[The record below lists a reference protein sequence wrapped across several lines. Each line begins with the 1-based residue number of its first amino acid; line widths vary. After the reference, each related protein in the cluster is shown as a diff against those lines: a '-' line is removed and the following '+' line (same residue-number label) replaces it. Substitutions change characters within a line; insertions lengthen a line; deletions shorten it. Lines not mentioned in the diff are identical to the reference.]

1 MIDAHDLPGAIQWHE
16 GMLLAPQH
24 FQQLSIRHEEL
35 LHYHLMMISPFHWG
49 IRRLKI
55 DQVLLIEGT
64 LRVQELEAIM
74 PDGLDQKLSRAQLR
88 DLLAYL
94 KSLK

>member
-24 FQQLSIRHEEL
+24 FQQLSIRYEEL

-55 DQVLLIEGT
+55 DQVLL
-64 LRVQELEAIM
+64 LRARSGCRNWKRSCLT
-74 PDGLDQKLSRAQLR
+74 
-88 DLLAYL
+88 DL
-94 KSLK
+94 